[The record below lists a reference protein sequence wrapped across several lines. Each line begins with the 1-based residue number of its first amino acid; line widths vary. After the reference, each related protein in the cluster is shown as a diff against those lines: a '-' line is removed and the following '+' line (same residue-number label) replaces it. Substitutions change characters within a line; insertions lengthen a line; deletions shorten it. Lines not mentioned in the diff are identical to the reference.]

1 MFTIT
6 LQTHPSGFRKFTIKR
21 TQKKSTSHLL
31 PTHDRPRE
39 KLIIKGAASLSDA
52 ELLSIFL
59 RTGIKGKSVLEIA
72 QEMLDRFGGFRQL
85 LEAKPEK
92 VISIPGIGIAKFA
105 QLRATLE
112 LTERYLRSGFDRGEA
127 ITDPGLTRRY
137 LKCKLG
143 HYQRE
148 VFACMF
154 LDNQHRLI
162 SYEELFFGTI
172 DGASVHPREVVK
184 RALDN
189 NAAAVI
195 FAHNHPSGIAEPSQA
210 DQRIT
215 DRLKSALMLIDVRV
229 LDHMIVGEGEV
240 LSFAERG
247 LL

>member
-1 MFTIT
+1 MLEVPI
-6 LQTHPSGFRKFTIKR
+6 GE
-21 TQKKSTSHLL
+21 
-31 PTHDRPRE
+31 RPRE
-39 KLIIKGAASLSDA
+39 KLMKYGVQSLTDC
-52 ELLSIFL
+52 ELLAIFL
-59 RTGIKGKSVLEIA
+59 RTGIRGKPVLQLASELLT
-72 QEMLDRFGGFRQL
+72 QFGGFREL
-85 LEAKPEK
+85 LEASSAD
-92 VISIPGIGIAKFA
+92 IIAAPGMGVAKYA
-105 QLRATLE
+105 QIVATLE
-112 LTERYLRSGFDRGEA
+112 LTDRYLRAGFERGEA
-127 ITDPGLTRRY
+127 ITDPAITRRF

-143 HYQRE
+143 RHQRE

-162 SYEELFFGTI
+162 VYEEMFFGTI

-184 RALDN
+184 RALET

-215 DRLKSALMLIDVRV
+215 DRLKSSLLLVDVRV
-229 LDHMIVGEGEV
+229 LDHMIVGEAEV

>member
-1 MFTIT
+1 
-6 LQTHPSGFRKFTIKR
+6 
-21 TQKKSTSHLL
+21 
-31 PTHDRPRE
+31 
-39 KLIIKGAASLSDA
+39 
-52 ELLSIFL
+52 
-59 RTGIKGKSVLEIA
+59 
-72 QEMLDRFGGFRQL
+72 MLDKFGGFRQL
-85 LEAKPEK
+85 LEATPEK
-92 VISIPGIGIAKFA
+92 IISTPGIGIAKFA

-112 LTERYLRSGFDRGEA
+112 LTERYLRAGFNRGEA

-143 HYQRE
+143 HYRRE

-184 RALDN
+184 RTLDN

-215 DRLKSALMLIDVRV
+215 DRLKSALLLIDVRV
-229 LDHMIVGEGEV
+229 LDHMIIGEGEV

>member
-1 MFTIT
+1 M
-6 LQTHPSGFRKFTIKR
+6 
-21 TQKKSTSHLL
+21 KKSRKNVIKKTEGNSISKQL
-31 PTHDRPRE
+31 PSQDRPRE
-39 KLIIKGAASLSDA
+39 KLVSKGASSLSDA

-59 RTGIKGKSVLEIA
+59 GTGTRGKSVLSLA
-72 QEMLDRFGGFRQL
+72 QEMLNKFGGFRQL
-85 LEAKPEK
+85 LEATPETI
-92 VISIPGIGIAKFA
+92 ISTPGIGVAKFA

-112 LTERYLRSGFDRGEA
+112 LTERYLQAGFSRGEA

-143 HYQRE
+143 HYRRE

-184 RALDN
+184 RVLDN

-215 DRLKSALMLIDVRV
+215 DRLKSALLLIDVRV
-229 LDHMIVGEGEV
+229 LDHMIIGEGDV

>member
-1 MFTIT
+1 
-6 LQTHPSGFRKFTIKR
+6 
-21 TQKKSTSHLL
+21 
-31 PTHDRPRE
+31 
-39 KLIIKGAASLSDA
+39 
-52 ELLSIFL
+52 
-59 RTGIKGKSVLEIA
+59 
-72 QEMLDRFGGFRQL
+72 MLDHFGGFRAL
-85 LEAKPEK
+85 LEASPDK
-92 VISIPGIGIAKFA
+92 VIGIRGIGIAKFA

-112 LTERYLRSGFDRGEA
+112 LTERYLKSSFNRGEA
-127 ITDPGLTRRY
+127 ITDPSLTRRY

-143 HYQRE
+143 HYRRE

-215 DRLKSALMLIDVRV
+215 DRLKSALLLIDVRV

>member
-1 MFTIT
+1 MTT
-6 LQTHPSGFRKFTIKR
+6 KTNSG
-21 TQKKSTSHLL
+21 SLAL
-31 PTHDRPRE
+31 DLMPVHDKPRE
-39 KLIIKGAASLSDA
+39 KLLNMGASSLTDA

-59 RTGIKGKSVLEIA
+59 RTGIKGKSVIEIA
-72 QEMLDRFGGFRQL
+72 QEMLDNFGGFRQL
-85 LEAKPEK
+85 LDANPEK
-92 VISIPGIGIAKFA
+92 VISTPGIGIAKFA

-112 LTERYLRSGFDRGEA
+112 LTERYLRSSFDRGEA
-127 ITDPGLTRRY
+127 ITDPDLTRRY

-143 HYQRE
+143 HYRRE

-184 RALDN
+184 RSLDN

-215 DRLKSALMLIDVRV
+215 DRLKSALLLIDVRV
-229 LDHMIVGEGEV
+229 LDHMIVGDGQV